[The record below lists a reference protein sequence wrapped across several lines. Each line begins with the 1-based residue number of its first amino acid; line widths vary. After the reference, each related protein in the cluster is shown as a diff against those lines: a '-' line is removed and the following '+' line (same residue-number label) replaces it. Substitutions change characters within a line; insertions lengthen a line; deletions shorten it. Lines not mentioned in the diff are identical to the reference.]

1 MRGNVSLEDYF
12 LDRLSVVNK
21 FVDVSD
27 LNEGAA
33 KTSLDILRELNLENT
48 HLFPDPDGKV
58 TLCSTQNGKQ
68 LYLEVE
74 DEDKIYFRLNRTS
87 DRSLIK
93 ESFQLDQ
100 ETCKKQIQENFTS
113 KRNSEASVW

>member
-1 MRGNVSLEDYF
+1 MSDNANIEDYF
-12 LDRLSVVNK
+12 LDRLSDVNK
-21 FVDVSD
+21 FVDVSN

-33 KTSLDILRELNLENT
+33 KASLEILRELSLQNT
-48 HLFPDPDGKV
+48 LLFPDPDGKV

-93 ESFQLDQ
+93 ESFQLNLD
-100 ETCKKQIQENFTS
+100 TCKNQIQKNFTS
-113 KRNSEASVW
+113 KRNSVASML

>member
-1 MRGNVSLEDYF
+1 MSGSVNLEDHF
-12 LDRLSVVNK
+12 LDRLLDVNK

-33 KTSLDILRELNLENT
+33 KTSLEIVRELNLRNT
-48 HLFPDPDGKV
+48 QIFPDPDGKV

-68 LYLEVE
+68 LYLEIE
-74 DEDKIYFRLNRTS
+74 NEDKIYFRLNRIS
-87 DRSLIK
+87 DGSLIK
-93 ESFQLDQ
+93 ENFQLNQ
-100 ETCKKQIQENFTS
+100 ETCKNQIQENFKS

>member
-1 MRGNVSLEDYF
+1 MSGDVSLEDHF

-33 KTSLDILRELNLENT
+33 KASLEILRELNLENT

-74 DEDKIYFRLNRTS
+74 NEEEIYFRLNRTS
-87 DRSLIK
+87 DRSLIN

-100 ETCKKQIQENFTS
+100 DTCKDQIQENFTS
-113 KRNSEASVW
+113 NRNSEAAVW